1 MAQQSSSTQGPS
13 KDQSSA
19 SSTAKSSDQSTS
31 DKGLQNLTQ
40 GIAKDASE
48 LGGGLKNLAGSVAE
62 EAKHVVENQL
72 ASQKGRVVD
81 GLGGVAQALRQVS
94 GAAQKPEHELS
105 PAMLPYIEKAAD
117 QVDKVSAYF
126 DKKSLGEVARD
137 VEDFAR
143 REPAMFLGGEF
154 VLGLLGGRFLKAS
167 PRPANSGS
175 SRSSQSAQRGG
186 GFDSYGRMTT
196 GGLGGASGGQSARP
210 PVGQR
215 ASGQHDRGESREG
228 AQGKSQGATQG
239 TGRSGSMQDSSIRVE
254 PQPTQVPAQTAT
266 KPGLS
271 PAGDTASKDG
281 MNPSNKDASTKS
293 TFGAYTTENERK
305 ATPGDAAPPS
315 NGGSANGGTAS
326 KKTDGRT
333 VGS

>member
-1 MAQQSSSTQGPS
+1 MGQQSSSTQGPS

-19 SSTAKSSDQSTS
+19 SSTAKSADQSTS

-62 EAKHVVENQL
+62 EAKSVVENQL
-72 ASQKGRVVD
+72 TSQKGKVAD

-105 PAMLPYIEKAAD
+105 PAILPYIEKAAD

-126 DKKSLGEVARD
+126 EKKSLGEVARD

-143 REPAMFLGGEF
+143 REPAMFLGGAF

-167 PRPANSGS
+167 PRPASSGAN
-175 SRSSQSAQRGG
+175 RSSQSQSSQRRGG
-186 GFDSYGRMTT
+186 GFDSYGRMMT
-196 GGLGGASGGQSARP
+196 GGASGGQSARP

-215 ASGQHDRGESREG
+215 GAGQQDRGESREG
-228 AQGKSQGATQG
+228 AQGKTQGATQG
-239 TGRSGSMQDSSIRVE
+239 TGRSGSTQDSAIRVE
-254 PQPTQVPAQTAT
+254 PQPNQVPAQTTT

-271 PAGDTASKDG
+271 PAAETGAKDG

-305 ATPGDAAPPS
+305 ATPGDVPPPS
-315 NGGSANGGTAS
+315 NGGSANGGTAG